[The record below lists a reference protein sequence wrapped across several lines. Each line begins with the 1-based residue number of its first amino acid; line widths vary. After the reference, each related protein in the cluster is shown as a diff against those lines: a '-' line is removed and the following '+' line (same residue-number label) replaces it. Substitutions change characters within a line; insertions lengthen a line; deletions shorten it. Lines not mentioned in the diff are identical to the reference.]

1 MADTLK
7 PDPSRIARRLS
18 SSTTG
23 GEEVFEYDL
32 LDYEPQPL
40 PETEEVE
47 YEEVIDY
54 IDKTGEKVQ
63 VPVYNELGKKIYRPT
78 YNEQGV
84 MTHDERGIMTFDEWK
99 RKSEEGVDWW
109 PIAKEAVA
117 GLARGFTKIPG

>member
-7 PDPSRIARRLS
+7 PDPSSIARRLS

-23 GEEVFEYDL
+23 EEEVFEYDL
-32 LDYEPQPL
+32 LEYEPQPL

-54 IDKTGEKVQ
+54 IDRTGKEVE

-78 YNEQGV
+78 YRVEVTPEGEAGS
-84 MTHDERGIMTFDEWK
+84 HD
-99 RKSEEGVDWW
+99 S
-109 PIAKEAVA
+109 
-117 GLARGFTKIPG
+117 

>member
-7 PDPSRIARRLS
+7 PDPSKIARRLS

-54 IDKTGEKVQ
+54 IDRTGEKVQ
-63 VPVYNELGKKIYRPT
+63 VPVYNESGKKIYRPT

-84 MTHDERGIMTFDEWK
+84 MTHD
-99 RKSEEGVDWW
+99 
-109 PIAKEAVA
+109 
-117 GLARGFTKIPG
+117 